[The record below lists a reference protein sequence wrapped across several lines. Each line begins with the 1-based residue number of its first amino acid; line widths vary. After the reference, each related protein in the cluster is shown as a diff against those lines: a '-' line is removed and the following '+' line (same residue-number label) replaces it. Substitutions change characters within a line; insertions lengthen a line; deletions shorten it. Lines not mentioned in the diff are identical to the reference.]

1 MIDGCFDICETHD
14 VRQLPD
20 AEGSASDDEF
30 ERLERTIDEMDSHS
44 FVEVSAKRN
53 VIGSARRPDVIS
65 IGSQGSWEDIDDDDD
80 DEVFPST
87 NQKQSLKKSEK
98 FVTTATT
105 STSKNAKSSGSP
117 AKSRFVVSRQMN
129 TTVRVRN
136 STSRS
141 VTSQQRGKW
150 GTLRTITERSFS
162 VDESPSPTSAP
173 AFLKPKKPR
182 QEFSDDVTWE
192 DVGFEPGSS
201 MMEDLGVL
209 DTGKATGIIE

>member
-1 MIDGCFDICETHD
+1 M
-14 VRQLPD
+14 
-20 AEGSASDDEF
+20 
-30 ERLERTIDEMDSHS
+30 
-44 FVEVSAKRN
+44 
-53 VIGSARRPDVIS
+53 IGSARRPDVIS

-87 NQKQSLKKSEK
+87 NQKQTLIKSEK

-105 STSKNAKSSGSP
+105 TTSKDAKSSGSP
-117 AKSRFVVSRQMN
+117 AKSRFLVSRQMN
-129 TTVRVRN
+129 TTVRVRK

-209 DTGKATGIIE
+209 ETGKDTEITE

>member
-1 MIDGCFDICETHD
+1 
-14 VRQLPD
+14 
-20 AEGSASDDEF
+20 
-30 ERLERTIDEMDSHS
+30 MDSHS
-44 FVEVSAKRN
+44 FVEVSEKRN

-87 NQKQSLKKSEK
+87 NQKHGLKKSEK

-105 STSKNAKSSGSP
+105 TTSKDGTSSGSP
-117 AKSRFVVSRQMN
+117 AKNRFVVSRQMN
-129 TTVRVRN
+129 TTVRVRK
-136 STSRS
+136 SSSRS

-162 VDESPSPTSAP
+162 VDESPSPTSALV
-173 AFLKPKKPR
+173 FLEPKKPR

-192 DVGFEPGSS
+192 DVGFELGLS
-201 MMEDLGVL
+201 MMEDIGVL
-209 DTGKATGIIE
+209 DTGKATGIAE